1 MGAGAWRVHERGGTT
16 AAGAWGC
23 PAHRR
28 LKVQPPLL
36 LDAPQ
41 QRPARSPQAEHVS
54 AASARGREVDVLGAH
69 SARNFTI
76 SSILLG
82 AGSGARS
89 RLERANAASVSD
101 PVREVNATHLLLVF
115 NPTGDRAEPAV
126 MLPARGSARDK
137 GKEERK

>member
-1 MGAGAWRVHERGGTT
+1 MLFESTAAKGKCAARCYGVGAGARRGRAQLGTT
-16 AAGAWGC
+16 ARGAWDS
-23 PAHRR
+23 PAHRQ

-41 QRPARSPQAEHVS
+41 QRPARIPQAEHVS

-101 PVREVNATHLLLVF
+101 PVREVNATHPLLA
-115 NPTGDRAEPAV
+115 RATRSHAY
-126 MLPARGSARDK
+126 K
-137 GKEERK
+137 